1 MPGRRLAQLGHSLSV
16 AAITASARKILWV
29 GQAVSA
35 RSAIEAREDLQITR
49 ELREY
54 LVPDQEEKHRMSSHG
69 GSTRR
74 IVVGI
79 DGSPSSLAALEWA
92 ARQAEFTGS
101 ALEVMIVWQWPM
113 SYGFAMPLASDFDPA
128 TEAGKVL
135 DGAIADARKAHP
147 EVEIRPSII
156 EGFPAQVLVEASKD
170 AELVVVGSRGHGEF
184 AGLLIGSVSEHCVTH
199 AHCPVLVLRQ

>member
-1 MPGRRLAQLGHSLSV
+1 
-16 AAITASARKILWV
+16 
-29 GQAVSA
+29 
-35 RSAIEAREDLQITR
+35 
-49 ELREY
+49 
-54 LVPDQEEKHRMSSHG
+54 MSSHD
-69 GSTRR
+69 GSAQR

-135 DGAIADARKAHP
+135 DGAIGDARKAHP
-147 EVEIRPSII
+147 EVEIRPSVI

-170 AELVVVGSRGHGEF
+170 AELMVVGSRGHGEF